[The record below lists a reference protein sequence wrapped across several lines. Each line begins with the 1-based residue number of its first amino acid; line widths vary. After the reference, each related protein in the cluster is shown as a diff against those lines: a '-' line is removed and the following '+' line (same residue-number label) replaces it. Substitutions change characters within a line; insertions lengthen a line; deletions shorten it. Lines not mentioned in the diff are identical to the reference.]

1 MVQSTLREFDRSI
14 VSTKPRLRRTP
25 AKAVHQDMLIA
36 LYALP
41 AARDARASLDAGL
54 VVRLPLAPEHDLV
67 VAWVRQHFTPGW
79 ASEVGSVI
87 ARRPC
92 GVVIA
97 VDAQHL
103 LGFCCHDAFA
113 PGFVGPIGVAEDAR
127 GRGVG
132 AALLCASLE
141 RMRLEGYAYAVAGA
155 VGAPE
160 CCARV
165 ARATPIE
172 GSSPGAYRGLLKS

>member
-1 MVQSTLREFDRSI
+1 MN
-14 VSTKPRLRRTP
+14 TKPRARRPSAATAP
-25 AKAVHQDMLIA
+25 QDPFDMLIA

-41 AARDARASLDAGL
+41 EPHEPLDAGI
-54 VVRLPLAPEHDLV
+54 VVRAPLAPEHDLV

-79 ASEVGSVI
+79 ASEVRAAI
-87 ARRPC
+87 AHRPC

-97 VDAQHL
+97 VPSTALDKGSGQHV

-113 PGFVGPIGVAEDAR
+113 RGFVGPIGVADAAR

-132 AALLCASLE
+132 AALLRASLE

-155 VGAPE
+155 VGAPRFF
-160 CCARV
+160 ARV
-165 ARATPIE
+165 AGATPIA
-172 GSSPGAYRGLLKS
+172 GSWPGAYRGLLRSPLS